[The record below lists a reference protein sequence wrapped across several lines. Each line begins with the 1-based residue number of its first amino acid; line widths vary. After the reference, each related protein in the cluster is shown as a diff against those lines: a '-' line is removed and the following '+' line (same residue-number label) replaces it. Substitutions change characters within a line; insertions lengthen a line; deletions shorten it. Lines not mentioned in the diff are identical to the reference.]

1 MLDLS
6 RDDLPGV
13 ALAVVVC
20 NVVGASPALVTATG
34 SGSWYETL
42 VQPALA
48 PPNWV
53 FGPVWTLLF
62 TLLGVAAYLVLRDG
76 SGRQRRLAFG
86 LFVAQYVL
94 NVAWT
99 LVFFGGQ
106 DIAGG
111 LAVIAGLWVLIAATL
126 AAFSR
131 VRPAAGSLVVPYL
144 AWVSFAAYLNYA
156 FWTLN

>member
-1 MLDLS
+1 MDLS
-6 RDDLPGV
+6 RSDLPGV
-13 ALAVVVC
+13 ALAVVIC
-20 NVVGASPALVTATG
+20 NAVGASPALVTATG
-34 SGSWYETL
+34 SGSWYDTL
-42 VQPALA
+42 AQPALA

-76 SGRQRRLAFG
+76 AGRQRTVAFG

-106 DIAGG
+106 DVAGG
-111 LAVIAGLWVLIAATL
+111 LAVIAALWVLIAATL
-126 AAFSR
+126 AAFAR
-131 VRPAAGSLVVPYL
+131 VRRVAGVLLVPYL
-144 AWVSFAAYLNYA
+144 AWVSFAAYLNYG
-156 FWTLN
+156 FWVLN

>member
-1 MLDLS
+1 MDLT

-13 ALAVVVC
+13 ALAVVIC
-20 NVVGASPALVTATG
+20 NAVGAAPALVTATG
-34 SGSWYETL
+34 AGTWYESL

-76 SGRQRRLAFG
+76 TGRQRAVAFG
-86 LFVAQYVL
+86 LFLAQYVL
-94 NVAWT
+94 NVSWT
-99 LVFFGGQ
+99 LVFFGGEN
-106 DIAGG
+106 IAGG
-111 LAVIAGLWVLIAATL
+111 LAVIAALLALIAATL

-131 VRPAAGSLVVPYL
+131 VRRAAGYLLVPYL

>member
-1 MLDLS
+1 
-6 RDDLPGV
+6 
-13 ALAVVVC
+13 
-20 NVVGASPALVTATG
+20 
-34 SGSWYETL
+34 
-42 VQPALA
+42 
-48 PPNWV
+48 
-53 FGPVWTLLF
+53 
-62 TLLGVAAYLVLRDG
+62 
-76 SGRQRRLAFG
+76 
-86 LFVAQYVL
+86 
-94 NVAWT
+94 
-99 LVFFGGQ
+99 VFFGGQ